1 MQSNAEEKKR
11 KEKEIIDNKMR
22 QKKEEIKK

>member
-11 KEKEIIDNKMR
+11 KEKELIDNKMR